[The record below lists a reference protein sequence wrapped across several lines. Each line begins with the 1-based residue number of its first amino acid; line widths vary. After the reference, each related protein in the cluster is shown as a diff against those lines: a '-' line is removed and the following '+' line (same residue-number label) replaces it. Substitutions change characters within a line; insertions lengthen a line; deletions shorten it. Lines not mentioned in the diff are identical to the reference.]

1 MQLTQ
6 SETIRRV
13 IQDNAPP
20 ERFRSAAL
28 LLHVSSCTPSRST
41 TDPGAAELSPYVDDW
56 VPKSGEGKGGVGRR
70 GLWLKNTSYFSLRE
84 DTPADKHSLF
94 IWATR
99 ARAHTRTHNISFLS
113 ISLYFSPTNK
123 KHSPHFSTS
132 KLGSSAS
139 KRPREG
145 ACGTAFL
152 QLTIHVTEL
161 SNNRLL
167 SPLSCYV
174 LPLGTTINADVEN
187 ALTLRISPQIAR
199 KEVMAGGRILR
210 AVSEATGLKV

>member
-1 MQLTQ
+1 M
-6 SETIRRV
+6 
-13 IQDNAPP
+13 
-20 ERFRSAAL
+20 
-28 LLHVSSCTPSRST
+28 
-41 TDPGAAELSPYVDDW
+41 
-56 VPKSGEGKGGVGRR
+56 
-70 GLWLKNTSYFSLRE
+70 KNTSYFSLQE

-99 ARAHTRTHNISFLS
+99 AHSLTRAHTHISFLS

-174 LPLGTTINADVEN
+174 LPLGTTIYADVEK
-187 ALTLRISPQIAR
+187 ALTLRILPQIAR
-199 KEVMAGGRILR
+199 KEVMAVGRILQ